1 MRRRLQA
8 GYSLVELLIVLALLG
23 LISIAI
29 AGGVSFGNRAWERT
43 ERKVHDAEVA
53 IGGHQLLRTLL
64 AAAYPRQ
71 TGEPGEE
78 PIVAFEGG
86 HDRLTFLSA
95 ASEAVGGRGVV
106 ELALTVER
114 SGGEASLHLE
124 IPNAPDGERR
134 EVLLAGA
141 REIDIAYAETT
152 DGTVVWT
159 DAWQA
164 RRSLPLLIRVRAT
177 FAEGTRRWPDLIVM
191 PRVNRAAPCMFDPVS
206 FECRRG

>member
-1 MRRRLQA
+1 MRQQRQA

-29 AGGVSFGNRAWERT
+29 AGGVSFGNRAWEHT
-43 ERKVHDAEVA
+43 ERKIHDTAVA
-53 IGGHQLLRTLL
+53 IGGHQLLRALL
-64 AAAYPRQ
+64 TAAYPRQ

-78 PIVAFEGG
+78 PFVAFEGA

-95 ASEAVGGRGVV
+95 ASDAIGERGIV

-114 SGGEASLHLE
+114 TGGEASLHLK
-124 IPNAPDGERR
+124 IQSVANGERK
-134 EVLLAGA
+134 EILLAGA
-141 REIDIAYAETT
+141 REIVIAYAEAAE
-152 DGTVVWT
+152 GTVVWT

-177 FAEGTRRWPDLIVM
+177 FADGTRRWPDLVVM